1 MHSPVKPVT
10 PVAPVKPVSP
20 VKPVKPVAPVKPAFK
35 QNDLVLRVSNN
46 MKHTTRAVPFQRH
59 SC

>member
-1 MHSPVKPVT
+1 MKPVI

-46 MKHTTRAVPFQRH
+46 MKAYNEGSAFPKTLMLM
-59 SC
+59 